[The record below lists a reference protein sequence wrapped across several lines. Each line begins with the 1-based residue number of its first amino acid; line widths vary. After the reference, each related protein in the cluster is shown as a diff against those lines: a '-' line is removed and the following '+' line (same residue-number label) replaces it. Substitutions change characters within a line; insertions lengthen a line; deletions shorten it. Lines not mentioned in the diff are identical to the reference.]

1 MKTSRLVLAPAVAV
15 ALTGLAGA
23 PAFAATES
31 TATVPQ
37 QPLCA
42 QGDQQSSNS
51 SESDSSVPDES
62 DPQATLAQAQVTR
75 ADIAD
80 DKKGIGF
87 SGTGF
92 TPDEKATVTVV
103 GTDGTEY
110 SPDKKLTVDEDGKV
124 SGTYFFTVTDGAQ
137 VPVGEY
143 SLYLTDLKSEKK
155 SSKVTFEVVSKAS
168 EVDDPG
174 KGDNKDDDKCDSATG
189 PIKTPDETPSE
200 TESPKPSETKT
211 EEPTTEAPK
220 PSETKTEEPTTEAPK
235 PSETKTEEPTTE
247 APKPS
252 PSETDEA
259 DDKDKA
265 PADDVKPGPAEAPDK
280 EPTTEAPKPTET
292 ETEAPKD
299 EEPKVDESEGADD
312 AAEGD
317 EKAEEEAP
325 ESTGPASPGTE
336 DKKPAAAAQAS
347 MFIDPTEIS
356 SEDFLSDGI
365 KIGVSG
371 AQPGEKVSITVEH
384 AQGKV
389 DRYTMTKE
397 ADSEGKVTFGV
408 QAKVKA
414 VLGTYNVRAQAESF
428 DEPQGGSFTVL
439 TNGTAVDEGG
449 NNGNGSGQ
457 GDSGSDLPRTGAEMT
472 GLALG
477 VGLLAVGA
485 AAVIITRR
493 RMNATDDPAEF

>member
-31 TATVPQ
+31 TASVPQ

-42 QGDQQSSNS
+42 QGDQQSSSS
-51 SESDSSVPDES
+51 SESDSSVPEKS

-110 SPDKKLTVDEDGKV
+110 SPEKKLTVDEDGKV

-155 SSKVTFEVVSKAS
+155 SSKVTFDVVSKAS

-174 KGDNKDDDKCDSATG
+174 KGDSKDDDKCDSATG

-220 PSETKTEEPTTEAPK
+220 PSETKTEDPTTKAPEPTE
-235 PSETKTEEPTTE
+235 SKTEEPATE

-252 PSETDEA
+252 PTETDKAE
-259 DDKDKA
+259 DDKA
-265 PADDVKPGPAEAPDK
+265 SADDVKPGPAKAPEED
-280 EPTTEAPKPTET
+280 PATEAPKPSPTET
-292 ETEAPKD
+292 DT
-299 EEPKVDESEGADD
+299 EEPKVDETEGSE
-312 AAEGD
+312 
-317 EKAEEEAP
+317 AEEEAP
-325 ESTGPASPGTE
+325 ESTGPASPGSE
-336 DKKPAAAAQAS
+336 EKKPAAAAQAS
-347 MFIDPTEIS
+347 MFIDPTEVS
-356 SEDFLSDGI
+356 SEDFLNDGV

-449 NNGNGSGQ
+449 NGNGSGQ

-493 RMNATDDPAEF
+493 RMNASDDPAEF

>member
-31 TATVPQ
+31 TASVPQ

-42 QGDQQSSNS
+42 QGDQQSSSS
-51 SESDSSVPDES
+51 SEADSSVPDES

-92 TPDEKATVTVV
+92 SPDQKATVTVV

-124 SGTYFFTVTDGAQ
+124 SGTYFFTVTDGAK

-155 SSKVTFEVVSKAS
+155 SSKVTFDVVSKAS
-168 EVDDPG
+168 EVDEPG
-174 KGDNKDDDKCDSATG
+174 KGDDDKCESATG

-200 TESPKPSETKT
+200 TKSPE
-211 EEPTTEAPK
+211 

-252 PSETDEA
+252 PSETKTE
-259 DDKDKA
+259 
-265 PADDVKPGPAEAPDK
+265 
-280 EPTTEAPKPTET
+280 EPTTEAPKPSPSETKTEEPT
-292 ETEAPKD
+292 TEAPKPSPSETDKGEDKAPADGVQPGPAEGPKD
-299 EEPKVDESEGADD
+299 EAPKSDEPKVDETDGAEDD
-312 AAEGD
+312 K
-317 EKAEEEAP
+317 KAEDEAP

-347 MFIDPTEIS
+347 MFINPTEVS
-356 SEDFLSDGI
+356 SEDFLGDGI

-439 TNGTAVDEGG
+439 TNGTDVDEGG
-449 NNGNGSGQ
+449 NGAGNGSGSN
-457 GDSGSDLPRTGAEMT
+457 DSGSDLPRTGAEMT

-493 RMNATDDPAEF
+493 RMNASDDPAEF

>member
-1 MKTSRLVLAPAVAV
+1 VKTSRLVLAPAVAV

-200 TESPKPSETKT
+200 TESPEPSETKT
-211 EEPTTEAPK
+211 EEPTTDAPK
-220 PSETKTEEPTTEAPK
+220 PSETKTEEPTTEGPNRPRPRPK
-235 PSETKTEEPTTE
+235 SPPPRRRSRARQRPTRPRPSRRGPPT
-247 APKPS
+247 
-252 PSETDEA
+252 
-259 DDKDKA
+259 
-265 PADDVKPGPAEAPDK
+265 AEARRTPH
-280 EPTTEAPKPTET
+280 EAQDNE
-292 ETEAPKD
+292 
-299 EEPKVDESEGADD
+299 
-312 AAEGD
+312 
-317 EKAEEEAP
+317 
-325 ESTGPASPGTE
+325 
-336 DKKPAAAAQAS
+336 
-347 MFIDPTEIS
+347 
-356 SEDFLSDGI
+356 
-365 KIGVSG
+365 
-371 AQPGEKVSITVEH
+371 
-384 AQGKV
+384 
-389 DRYTMTKE
+389 
-397 ADSEGKVTFGV
+397 
-408 QAKVKA
+408 
-414 VLGTYNVRAQAESF
+414 
-428 DEPQGGSFTVL
+428 L
-439 TNGTAVDEGG
+439 T
-449 NNGNGSGQ
+449 S
-457 GDSGSDLPRTGAEMT
+457 
-472 GLALG
+472 
-477 VGLLAVGA
+477 
-485 AAVIITRR
+485 RR
-493 RMNATDDPAEF
+493 R